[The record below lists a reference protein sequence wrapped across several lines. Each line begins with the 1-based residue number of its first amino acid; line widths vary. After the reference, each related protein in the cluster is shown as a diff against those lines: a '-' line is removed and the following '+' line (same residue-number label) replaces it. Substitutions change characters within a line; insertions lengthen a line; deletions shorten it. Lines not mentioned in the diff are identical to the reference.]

1 MNASKLN
8 ALSYRVIGAA
18 IAVHRELGPGLEESD
33 YEMALSAEL
42 TASAI
47 PFQSQQPIPVVYKG
61 VHLEAGF
68 RVDVFVDRALVVEL
82 KAVDSLHPV
91 HEAQLLTYLRL
102 SYRQLGL
109 LINFDVP
116 VLKDGV
122 LRRVMGLVEDG
133 VQVVPAQPIV
143 EPFSLEAVSDD
154 LTFDVIQAAIEVHRH
169 LGPGL
174 LQSVYHECLCYE
186 LSLRRLPFQRKACVP
201 LRFRDVALPKPVEID
216 VVVAGELPL
225 SIVSVAGITPLL
237 EARLLG
243 RLRNG
248 CWRQGLLLNFS
259 EKTLG
264 AGVRRIV
271 NPNLR

>member
-1 MNASKLN
+1 
-8 ALSYRVIGAA
+8 LSYRVIGAA
-18 IAVHRELGPGLEESD
+18 IAVHRELGPGLEEQD

-42 TASAI
+42 AASAV

-61 VHLEAGF
+61 VHLDAGF

-102 SYRQLGL
+102 SQRQLGL

-122 LRRVMGLVEDG
+122 HRRVMGLVEDG
-133 VQVVPAQPIV
+133 AQVIPAQRMV
-143 EPFSLEAVSDD
+143 DEPFSLEAVSDD
-154 LTFDVIQAAIEVHRH
+154 LTYDVIRAAIEVHRH

-186 LSLRRLPFQRKACVP
+186 LSLRRVPFQRKACVP
-201 LRFRDVALPKPVEID
+201 LRFREVALPKPVEID